1 MRAGV
6 AAAQHLEQVLIVDD
20 TPASSSSH
28 DANAARRQPGPQSSM
43 EDLIAWEE
51 DSVGCSDGGRC
62 ACALLW
68 KKGTHFVRILFT
80 KLPLILPAGHRPSAI
95 CAPVR
100 QRVSELPPRD
110 LATLPI
116 ACAVDQTPVGPRSD
130 ACTLTLP
137 TCDPGPGPGP
147 ILTSAQL
154 RQRGMHLSADEKKRK
169 AEAHGYS
176 TMLATRGCTS
186 LLKAIFGPAVD
197 VDNPA
202 TLHNFVWSSSIC
214 CKRGCPNRDGPYS
227 HACVAT
233 TGGYEHLVSAHI
245 EHLGTEEDTKPREK
259 KHKNVSGGSVKN
271 RGPVASRRQRLQELL
286 DDAVWC
292 EQVDPNGKDH
302 VYGYNFTLPHSSGS
316 RRNSPDPPQPQGM

>member
-1 MRAGV
+1 MKQLVSRAGVDVSPLDRRSPSLVRVGQVFCGMEALLRAGV

-28 DANAARRQPGPQSSM
+28 DANTALRQPGPQSSM

-51 DSVGCSDGGRC
+51 GSVGCSDGGRC

-116 ACAVDQTPVGPRSD
+116 ACGVDQTPIGRRFD

-137 TCDPGPGPGP
+137 TYDPELGPSPN
-147 ILTSAQL
+147 LTSA
-154 RQRGMHLSADEKKRK
+154 
-169 AEAHGYS
+169 
-176 TMLATRGCTS
+176 
-186 LLKAIFGPAVD
+186 
-197 VDNPA
+197 
-202 TLHNFVWSSSIC
+202 
-214 CKRGCPNRDGPYS
+214 
-227 HACVAT
+227 
-233 TGGYEHLVSAHI
+233 
-245 EHLGTEEDTKPREK
+245 
-259 KHKNVSGGSVKN
+259 
-271 RGPVASRRQRLQELL
+271 
-286 DDAVWC
+286 
-292 EQVDPNGKDH
+292 
-302 VYGYNFTLPHSSGS
+302 
-316 RRNSPDPPQPQGM
+316 

>member
-1 MRAGV
+1 M
-6 AAAQHLEQVLIVDD
+6 
-20 TPASSSSH
+20 
-28 DANAARRQPGPQSSM
+28 
-43 EDLIAWEE
+43 
-51 DSVGCSDGGRC
+51 
-62 ACALLW
+62 LW

-110 LATLPI
+110 LAMLPI

-176 TMLATRGCTS
+176 TMLATRGRTS
-186 LLKAIFGPAVD
+186 LLKAILALQSTSTTLPRFTTPSGPARSAANEAAQTGMGRTVLH
-197 VDNPA
+197 VSRQRVGTSIWCLH
-202 TLHNFVWSSSIC
+202 TLSTSAP
-214 CKRGCPNRDGPYS
+214 KRTPS
-227 HACVAT
+227 Q
-233 TGGYEHLVSAHI
+233 
-245 EHLGTEEDTKPREK
+245 EK
-259 KHKNVSGGSVKN
+259 KKTQKCQQW
-271 RGPVASRRQRLQELL
+271 QR
-286 DDAVWC
+286 
-292 EQVDPNGKDH
+292 
-302 VYGYNFTLPHSSGS
+302 
-316 RRNSPDPPQPQGM
+316 

>member
-28 DANAARRQPGPQSSM
+28 DANAAWRQPGPQSSM

-51 DSVGCSDGGRC
+51 GSVGCSDGGRC

-110 LATLPI
+110 LAMLPI

-154 RQRGMHLSADEKKRK
+154 RQRGMHLSADEKKGRPRPM
-169 AEAHGYS
+169 ATQRCLPLEA
-176 TMLATRGCTS
+176 AQ
-186 LLKAIFGPAVD
+186 
-197 VDNPA
+197 
-202 TLHNFVWSSSIC
+202 
-214 CKRGCPNRDGPYS
+214 
-227 HACVAT
+227 
-233 TGGYEHLVSAHI
+233 VS
-245 EHLGTEEDTKPREK
+245 
-259 KHKNVSGGSVKN
+259 
-271 RGPVASRRQRLQELL
+271 
-286 DDAVWC
+286 
-292 EQVDPNGKDH
+292 
-302 VYGYNFTLPHSSGS
+302 
-316 RRNSPDPPQPQGM
+316 